1 MPPCQNQFPILG
13 RKSVA
18 HRRVRLCEIDH
29 SRGGDP
35 RAWRGCGGLLT
46 PAAGPGLPN
55 KQAFQI
61 QKLMGKDGSVSME
74 LNDESEVYHLRD
86 AVWKAA
92 GMAPFDGCLCIGCL
106 EKRLGRQLRGT
117 DFDTSHPFNRVP
129 GTPRLMERRAK
140 PFKPT
145 GRLPTL
151 DD

>member
-1 MPPCQNQFPILG
+1 
-13 RKSVA
+13 
-18 HRRVRLCEIDH
+18 VRLCEIDH

-86 AVWKAA
+86 AVWKTA
-92 GMAPFDGCLCIGCL
+92 GMAPFDGCYASAVSKSGSVVNCGGQILIPAILSIVCQ
-106 EKRLGRQLRGT
+106 EHR
-117 DFDTSHPFNRVP
+117 D
-129 GTPRLMERRAK
+129 
-140 PFKPT
+140 
-145 GRLPTL
+145 
-151 DD
+151 